1 MSTRRHRVLKC
12 LVVSAIV
19 LFFVGLG
26 VGPQRDQGAE
36 SANPKL
42 DIVSHHSGWEWT
54 DEQFRGSKRR

>member
-19 LFFVGLG
+19 MFFVGLG

-36 SANPKL
+36 SAKPKL
-42 DIVSHHSGWEWT
+42 DIVSHHSGWEW
-54 DEQFRGSKRR
+54 DR